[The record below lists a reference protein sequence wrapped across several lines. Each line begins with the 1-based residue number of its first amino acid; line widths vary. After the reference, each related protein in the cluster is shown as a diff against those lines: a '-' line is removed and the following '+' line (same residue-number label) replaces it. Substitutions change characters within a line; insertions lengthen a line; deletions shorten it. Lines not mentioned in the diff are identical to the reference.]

1 VQESWGYNMKMFN
14 FNLDNFVKTKLAQ
27 QIQQSQIGNF
37 VKQKGAPAIISTII
51 KQIIGEKPKVHEGVD
66 MGQQV
71 EPGIIPIVY
80 GHVGMSNTQF
90 DKGQKPSDIDAEFVT
105 QEVRMPI
112 SEGSIIG
119 VAKRL
124 NDNEVSFFTGDN
136 TEHLKQV
143 VINDSFVIDPS
154 TSVANFKDIK
164 FEITKG
170 DGTTTKQT
178 ATITD
183 FNPLLVEEADGV
195 KIEAVNDPTNQKLLN
210 DLGDVSAGKGENYV
224 LFWNNDAGQWE
235 AKSFNTLL
243 NEAGATYDGGAGG
256 TGGQGGTAGDG
267 GAGGTGGVGP
277 ADGLLKYTQHN
288 PPPVHFETTGTSKT
302 TITITEPPATGTTVV
317 TGKGAPLRREDQTTP
332 YFSTDIDFADVDEAV
347 DEINVTTFFPEG
359 IYKEIETVTTTVD
372 GTITL
377 CGTTRPISNSG
388 NLDCLTPATTV
399 APDGKTG
406 TEKRRDAGEVRV
418 YVVLT
423 TTLCGR
429 EFVLHEY
436 GYTVNER
443 KIGGHKHT
451 ESFKLTEMNA
461 GSGAIVTGPNAGTQ
475 VGVPTPGALD
485 GSAGDCNST
494 DLQKFKFSNFT
505 LRDYL
510 DEYPDQIVKAA
521 NTVKVYSWIDNKYEG
536 TNEDEYSISTNTYLH
551 AVDVCK
557 PIDDFEKKY
566 SVGVTTATPFK
577 LFEPDHGFQN
587 YIAESDTDPYELNK
601 SRCYSE
607 VISGAFSTVAPPQP
621 LLVSDGSTTGSSGTT
636 GTSGGTGA
644 AGQTGSAGTQG
655 SVTVPAVPDVPFAD
669 MATDSSYSGD
679 GVADTVTLPKVTV
692 TNADASAS
700 NELVITVD
708 QGTVDVTTVLGTVS
722 ASNRNT
728 AAMTLIG
735 TKDNLQTTLDS
746 GLKFSSSTATI
757 GDVTIT
763 FAISSSVGASETGKV
778 IRSQSITDYV
788 APSFTITVTGTSG
801 KFKCLVRG
809 KLIMN
814 TITASGT
821 TSEIA
826 EQIKVAIND
835 YTTGVPDFTAT
846 RSTNTVTVTGP
857 QGLGNTYNGLQPTNG
872 ALSPLLATTISQIA
886 GGVSP
891 SRITQ
896 PIPTTKTLKAK
907 FIPALRFTNTLTASD
922 VSFAQVKYRP
932 AQGDG
937 ETELSELGFFVGGR
951 DQIEEPSNIGVSF
964 SAWQSGGYTSTKGWA
979 NNPAWVFF
987 DYLTNTTFG
996 LGNDIVLD
1004 TDQKAT
1010 LYADIYNAAIWCSQN
1025 PTGNALQNAA
1035 RFNGLFYGAESKY
1048 EALQKIADSMFAK
1061 FVYLNGNPRLI
1072 YDGAAYSF
1080 SNYTPTIKKL
1090 VNQTNAAEMIYQ
1102 GGSIDNIFN
1111 VINVKWNNPENY
1123 FRTEDVQYRNSASIT
1138 KFGARETTI
1147 ELTGC
1152 TSKQQALWHGA
1163 WMYETEATNSE
1174 VITYIAGFDHFDVLP
1189 GDLILVNDTLRVDT
1203 QSTGGRVSA
1212 VSGDTLTLDRTSGS
1226 GSIAVMDQTGVVRTG
1241 TVSGTTA
1248 TMSGSH
1254 GYVTGAVYNTYSGT
1268 LYGNYR
1274 VIAIEESEDGIY
1286 AVTAAK
1292 HDPDKYTRIWANTV

>member
-1 VQESWGYNMKMFN
+1 MKFN
-14 FNLDNFVKTKLAQ
+14 FNFDLGQFVKTKVAQ

-37 VKQKGAPAIISTII
+37 VKQKGAPAIISTIL
-51 KQIIGEKPKVHEGVD
+51 KQILGEKPKAHEGVD
-66 MGQQV
+66 MGQQI
-71 EPGIIPIVY
+71 EPGTIPVVY

-90 DKGQKPSDIDAEFVT
+90 DLGQKPSDIDPEFVT

-154 TSVANFKDIK
+154 TNVANFKDIK

-170 DGTTTKQT
+170 DGTSTKQT

-183 FNPLLVEEADGV
+183 YNPLLVELVDDV
-195 KIEAVNDPTNQKLLN
+195 KIEALDDPTNTKLLN
-210 DLGDVSAGKGENYV
+210 DLGDVQAGKGENYV
-224 LFWNNDAGQWE
+224 LYWNNDAGRWE
-235 AKSFNTLL
+235 AKSFNSLL
-243 NEAGATYDGGAGG
+243 NETGATYDGGAGG
-256 TGGQGGTAGDG
+256 TGGDGGDG
-267 GAGGTGGVGP
+267 GTGGGGGTGGVGP
-277 ADGLLKYTQHN
+277 ATGGIKYTQWN
-288 PPPVHFETTGTSKT
+288 PPPVHVETEGTLKT
-302 TITITEPPATGTTVV
+302 TTTITEPPATGTTVV
-317 TGKGAPLRREDQTTP
+317 TGKGAPLRRTDQSTP
-332 YFSTDIDFADVDEAV
+332 YFSTDIDFAEVDEAV
-347 DEINVTTFFPEG
+347 DEINVTTFFPDG
-359 IYKEIETVTTTVD
+359 IYKEIKTVATTVD
-372 GTITL
+372 GTITR
-377 CGTTRPISNSG
+377 CGTTRPIANSG
-388 NLDCLTPATTV
+388 NLDCDDLTPAVTV
-399 APDGKTG
+399 APDGKTS
-406 TEKRRDAGEVRV
+406 TTQTREAGEVRV

-423 TTLCGR
+423 TTLCSR
-429 EFVLHEY
+429 EFVLHEF
-436 GYTVNER
+436 GYTVNAR
-443 KIGGHKHT
+443 KIGGYKHT
-451 ESFKLTEMNA
+451 KSFKLSEMNA

-475 VGVPTPGALD
+475 QIGALD
-485 GSAGDCNST
+485 GSEGDCNAT

-505 LRDYL
+505 LQDYL
-510 DEYPDQIVKAA
+510 DRYPDQIVKAA
-521 NTVKVYSWIDNKYEG
+521 NQVKVYAWIDNKFDG
-536 TNEDEYSISTNTYLH
+536 EDEDEFSISTNTFLH

-566 SVGVTTATPFK
+566 SIGDTTQTDYQLFK
-577 LFEPDHGFQN
+577 PDHGFQN
-587 YIAESDTDPYELNK
+587 YIAEPDTEPYELNK
-601 SRCYSE
+601 ARCYSE
-607 VISGAFSTVAPPQP
+607 VISGSFSTVAPPQP
-621 LLVSDGSTTGSSGTT
+621 LIVDDGTVAGASGDAGSSGSSGSSGSA
-636 GTSGGTGA
+636 GT
-644 AGQTGSAGTQG
+644 AGTQG
-655 SVTVPAVPDVPFAD
+655 SVTVPSTPDVPFAE
-669 MATDSSYSGD
+669 MSKDSSYSGD

-700 NELVITVD
+700 NTLVISVEK
-708 QGTVDVTTVLGTVS
+708 GTVDVTTVQGSVS
-722 ASNRNT
+722 ASNRNS
-728 AAMTLIG
+728 ASMTLIG

-746 GLKFSSSTATI
+746 GLKFSSTTATT

-763 FAISSSVGASETGKV
+763 FAISSSEGASETTRE
-778 IRSQSITDYV
+778 IRSQAITNYE

-846 RSTNTVTVTGP
+846 RSNNVVTVTGP
-857 QGLGNTYNGLQPTNG
+857 VGLGNTYNGIQPTNG
-872 ALSPLLATTISQIA
+872 ALSPLLTTSISQIA

-896 PIPTTKTLKAK
+896 PKQTTKTLKAK
-907 FIPALRFTNTLTASD
+907 FIPALAFTNPLTASD

-937 ETELSELGFFVGGR
+937 ETDLSELGFFIGGR
-951 DQIEEPSNIGVSF
+951 DQIEEPTNIGVSF
-964 SAWQSGGYTSTKGWA
+964 SAWKSAGYSSTKGWS

-996 LGNDIVLD
+996 LGNDIILD
-1004 TDQKAT
+1004 SEQKEQ
-1010 LYADIYNAAIWCSQN
+1010 LYADIYNASLWCKQN

-1035 RFNGLFYGAESKY
+1035 RFNGLFYGAESKF

-1061 FVYLNGNPRLI
+1061 FLYLNGNPRLF
-1072 YDGAAYSF
+1072 YDGQSF
-1080 SNYTPTIKKL
+1080 AFGSYTPTIKKL
-1090 VNQTNAAEMIYQ
+1090 VNQTNSAEIIYQ
-1102 GGSIDNIFN
+1102 GGSVDNIFN
-1111 VINVKWNNPENY
+1111 VINVKWNNPDNY
-1123 FRTEDVQYRNSASIT
+1123 FRLEDVQYRNATSIA
-1138 KFGARETTI
+1138 KFGERETTI

-1163 WMYETEATNSE
+1163 WMFETEQANSE
-1174 VITYIAGFDHFDVLP
+1174 TVTYIAGFDHYDVVP
-1189 GDLILVNDTLRVDT
+1189 GDLILLNDTLRVDT
-1203 QSTGGRVSA
+1203 QTTGGRVSS
-1212 VSGDTLTLDRTSGS
+1212 VSGDTLTLDRNAGS
-1226 GSIAVMDQTGVVRTG
+1226 GSIAVMDQSGVMRTG

-1254 GYVTGAVYNTYSGT
+1254 GYLEGAVFNTYSGT

-1274 VIAIEESEDGIY
+1274 VVAIEESEDGIY
-1286 AVTAAK
+1286 AVTAHK

>member
-1 VQESWGYNMKMFN
+1 MKMFN
-14 FNLDNFVKTKLAQ
+14 FNLENFVKTKLAQ

-51 KQIIGEKPKVHEGVD
+51 KQIIGQKPKVHEGVD

-164 FEITKG
+164 FEISKG
-170 DGTTTKQT
+170 DGTTSKQT

-210 DLGDVSAGKGENYV
+210 DLGDVTAAKGENYV
-224 LFWNNDAGQWE
+224 LFWNNDTGQWE

-256 TGGQGGTAGDG
+256 DGGTGGTAGDG
-267 GAGGTGGVGP
+267 GTGGTGGVGP

-288 PPPVHFETTGTSKT
+288 PPPTHVETTGTLKT
-302 TITITEPPATGTTVV
+302 TTTITEPPATGTSIVS
-317 TGKGAPLRREDQTTP
+317 GKGAPLRRLDQSTP
-332 YFSTDIDFADVDEAV
+332 YFDTAIDFAEVDEST
-347 DEINVTTFFPEG
+347 DSINITTFFPEG
-359 IYKEIETVTTTVD
+359 IYKELETVSKVVD

-388 NLDCLTPATTV
+388 NLNCLTPSVEV
-399 APDGKTG
+399 APDGQSSTTNTRATG
-406 TEKRRDAGEVRV
+406 SVTVN
-418 YVVLT
+418 VVLT

-429 EFVLHEY
+429 EFVLHETSY
-436 GYTVNER
+436 PVSFLKNGGY
-443 KIGGHKHT
+443 KHT
-451 ESFKLTEMNA
+451 EEFNITQMNA
-461 GSGAIVTGPNAGTQ
+461 GSGAIVTGTAAGSQ
-475 VGVPTPGALD
+475 QIGSLD
-485 GSAGDCNST
+485 GTSNDCNST
-494 DLQKFKFSNFT
+494 DLQKFNFKDWS
-505 LRDYL
+505 LSDYL
-510 DEYPDQIVKAA
+510 SAYPNQIVKAA
-521 NTVKVYSWIDNKYEG
+521 NEVKVYAWIDNKDAD
-536 TNEDEYSISTNTYLH
+536 DEFTISTNTYLY

-557 PIDDFEKKY
+557 PMNDFDAKV
-566 SVGVTTATPFK
+566 SVAATTTTPFK
-577 LFEPDHGFQN
+577 LFEPDHGFKKH
-587 YIAESDTDPYELNK
+587 IAETETEAYSLEEK
-601 SRCYSE
+601 RCYTE
-607 VISGAFSTVAPPQP
+607 VITGTFSATTPPTP
-621 LLVSDGSTTGSSGTT
+621 LLVIDGSTTGSSGTT

-644 AGQTGSAGTQG
+644 AGQSGSAGTQG
-655 SVTVPAVPDVPFAD
+655 SVTVPAVPDVPFAE
-669 MATDSSYSGD
+669 MSTDSSYSGD

-692 TNADASAS
+692 TNPDASAS
-700 NELVITVD
+700 NTLVISVD
-708 QGTVDVTTVLGTVS
+708 QGTVDVTTVQGSVS

-728 AAMTLIG
+728 ASMTLIG
-735 TKDNLQTTLDS
+735 TKANLQTTLDS

-763 FAISSSVGASETGKV
+763 FAISSSEGASESAKV
-778 IRSQSITDYV
+778 IRSQAITTYT

-801 KFKCLVRG
+801 KFKCLVRN

-826 EQIKVAIND
+826 EQIKVAINS
-835 YTTGVPDFTAT
+835 YTTGTPDFTAS
-846 RSTNTVTVTGP
+846 RSTNVVTVTGP

-872 ALSPLLATTISQIA
+872 ALSPLLATTITPFA

-951 DQIEEPSNIGVSF
+951 DEIEEPSNIGVSF
-964 SAWQSGGYTSTKGWA
+964 SAWQSGGYTSTKGWS

-1004 TDQKAT
+1004 SEQKAT
-1010 LYADIYNAAIWCSQN
+1010 LYADIYNASVWCKQN
-1025 PTGNALQNAA
+1025 PTGSSLQNAA

-1189 GDLILVNDTLRVDT
+1189 GDLILVNDTLRVDSQT
-1203 QSTGGRVSA
+1203 IGGRVSA

-1226 GSIAVMDQTGVVRTG
+1226 GSIAVMDQTGVIRTG

>member
-1 VQESWGYNMKMFN
+1 MKFN
-14 FNLDNFVKTKLAQ
+14 FNFDLGQFVKTKVAQ

-37 VKQKGAPAIISTII
+37 VKQKGAPAIISTIL
-51 KQIIGEKPKVHEGVD
+51 KQILGEKPKAHEGVD

-71 EPGIIPIVY
+71 EPGVIPVVY

-90 DKGQKPSDIDAEFVT
+90 DLGQKPSDIDPEFVT

-154 TSVANFKDIK
+154 TNVANFKDIK

-170 DGTTTKQT
+170 DGTSTKQT

-183 FNPLLVEEADGV
+183 YNPLLVELVDDV
-195 KIEAVNDPTNQKLLN
+195 KIEALDDPTNTKLLN
-210 DLGDVSAGKGENYV
+210 DLGDVQAGKGENYV
-224 LFWNNDAGQWE
+224 LYWNNDAGRWE
-235 AKSFNTLL
+235 AKSFNSLL
-243 NEAGATYDGGAGG
+243 NETGATYDGGAGG
-256 TGGQGGTAGDG
+256 TGGTGGDG
-267 GAGGTGGVGP
+267 GTGGGGGTGGVGP
-277 ADGLLKYTQHN
+277 ATGGIKYTQWN
-288 PPPVHFETTGTSKT
+288 PPPVHVETEGTLKT
-302 TITITEPPATGTTVV
+302 TTTITEPPATGTTVV
-317 TGKGAPLRREDQTTP
+317 TGKGAPLRRTDQSTP
-332 YFSTDIDFADVDEAV
+332 YFSTDIDFAEVDEAV
-347 DEINVTTFFPEG
+347 DEINVTTFFPDG
-359 IYKEIETVTTTVD
+359 IYKEIKTVATTVD
-372 GTITL
+372 GTITR
-377 CGTTRPISNSG
+377 CGTTRPIANSG
-388 NLDCLTPATTV
+388 NLDCDDLTPAVTV
-399 APDGKTG
+399 APDGKTS
-406 TEKRRDAGEVRV
+406 TTQTREAGEVRV

-423 TTLCGR
+423 TTLCSR
-429 EFVLHEY
+429 EFVLHEF
-436 GYTVNER
+436 GYTVNAR
-443 KIGGHKHT
+443 KIGRHKHT
-451 ESFKLTEMNA
+451 KSFKLSEMNA
-461 GSGAIVTGPNAGTQ
+461 GSNAIVTGPNAGSPQ
-475 VGVPTPGALD
+475 SGSLD
-485 GSAGDCNST
+485 GTTNDCNAT
-494 DLQKFKFSNFT
+494 DLEKFNFKSFT
-505 LRDYL
+505 LQDYL
-510 DEYPDQIVKAA
+510 DAYPDQIVKAA
-521 NTVKVYSWIDNKYEG
+521 NQVKVYAWIDNKFDG
-536 TNEDEYSISTNTYLH
+536 EDEDEFSISTNTFLH

-566 SVGVTTATPFK
+566 SIGSNTETGYQLFK
-577 LFEPDHGFQN
+577 PDHGFQN
-587 YIAESDTDPYELNK
+587 YIAEPDTDPYELNK
-601 SRCYSE
+601 ARCYSE
-607 VISGAFSTVAPPQP
+607 VISGSFSTVAPPQP
-621 LLVSDGSTTGSSGTT
+621 LIVDDGTVAGASGDAGSSGSSGSSGSA
-636 GTSGGTGA
+636 GT
-644 AGQTGSAGTQG
+644 AGTQG
-655 SVTVPAVPDVPFAD
+655 SVTVPSTPDVPFAE
-669 MATDSSYSGD
+669 MSKDSSYSGD

-700 NELVITVD
+700 NTLVISVEK
-708 QGTVDVTTVLGTVS
+708 GTVDVTTVQGSVS
-722 ASNRNT
+722 ASNRNS
-728 AAMTLIG
+728 ASMTLIG

-746 GLKFSSSTATI
+746 GLKFSSTTATT

-763 FAISSSVGASETGKV
+763 FAISSSEGASETTRE
-778 IRSQSITDYV
+778 IRSQAITNYE

-846 RSTNTVTVTGP
+846 RSNNVVTVTGP
-857 QGLGNTYNGLQPTNG
+857 VGLGNTYNGIQPTNG
-872 ALSPLLATTISQIA
+872 ALSPLLTTSISQIA

-896 PIPTTKTLKAK
+896 PKQTTKTLKAK
-907 FIPALRFTNTLTASD
+907 FIPALAFTNPLTASD

-937 ETELSELGFFVGGR
+937 ETDLSELGFFIGGR
-951 DQIEEPSNIGVSF
+951 DQIEEPTNIGVSF
-964 SAWQSGGYTSTKGWA
+964 SAWKSAGYSSTKGWS

-1004 TDQKAT
+1004 AEQKEQ
-1010 LYADIYNAAIWCSQN
+1010 LYADIYNASLWCKQN

-1035 RFNGLFYGAESKY
+1035 RFNGLFYGAESKF

-1061 FVYLNGNPRLI
+1061 FLYLNGNPRLF
-1072 YDGAAYSF
+1072 YDGQSF
-1080 SNYTPTIKKL
+1080 AFGSYTPTIKKL
-1090 VNQTNAAEMIYQ
+1090 VNQTNSAEIIYQ
-1102 GGSIDNIFN
+1102 GGSVDNIFN
-1111 VINVKWNNPENY
+1111 VINVKWNNPDNY
-1123 FRTEDVQYRNSASIT
+1123 FRLEDVQYRNATSIA
-1138 KFGARETTI
+1138 KFGERETTI

-1163 WMYETEATNSE
+1163 WMFETEQANSE
-1174 VITYIAGFDHFDVLP
+1174 TVTYIAGFDHYDVVP
-1189 GDLILVNDTLRVDT
+1189 GDLILLNDTLRVDT
-1203 QSTGGRVSA
+1203 QTTGGRVSS
-1212 VSGDTLTLDRTSGS
+1212 VSGDTLTLDRNAGS
-1226 GSIAVMDQTGVVRTG
+1226 GSIAVMDQSGVMRTG

-1254 GYVTGAVYNTYSGT
+1254 GYLEGAVFNTYSGT

-1274 VIAIEESEDGIY
+1274 VVAIEESEDGIY
-1286 AVTAAK
+1286 AVTAHK

>member
-1 VQESWGYNMKMFN
+1 MKFN
-14 FNLDNFVKTKLAQ
+14 FNFDLGQFVKTKVAQ

-37 VKQKGAPAIISTII
+37 VKQKGAPAIISTIL
-51 KQIIGEKPKVHEGVD
+51 KQILGEKPKAHEGVD

-71 EPGIIPIVY
+71 EPGIIPVVY

-90 DKGQKPSDIDAEFVT
+90 DLGQKPSDIDPEFVT

-154 TSVANFKDIK
+154 TNVANFKDIK

-170 DGTTTKQT
+170 DGTSTKQT

-183 FNPLLVEEADGV
+183 YNPLLVELVDDV
-195 KIEAVNDPTNQKLLN
+195 KIEALDDPTNTKLLN
-210 DLGDVSAGKGENYV
+210 DLGDVQAGKGENYV
-224 LFWNNDAGQWE
+224 LYWNNDAGRWE
-235 AKSFNTLL
+235 AKSFNSLL
-243 NEAGATYDGGAGG
+243 NETGATYDGGAGG
-256 TGGQGGTAGDG
+256 TGGDGGDG
-267 GAGGTGGVGP
+267 GTGGGGGTGGVGP
-277 ADGLLKYTQHN
+277 ATGGIKYTQWN
-288 PPPVHFETTGTSKT
+288 PPPVHVETEGTLKT
-302 TITITEPPATGTTVV
+302 TTTITEPPATGTTVV
-317 TGKGAPLRREDQTTP
+317 TGKGAPLRRTDQSTP
-332 YFSTDIDFADVDEAV
+332 YFSTDIDFAEVDEAV
-347 DEINVTTFFPEG
+347 DEINVTTFFPDG
-359 IYKEIETVTTTVD
+359 IYKEIKTVATTVD
-372 GTITL
+372 GTITR
-377 CGTTRPISNSG
+377 CGTTRPIANSG
-388 NLDCLTPATTV
+388 NLDCDDLTPAVTV
-399 APDGKTG
+399 APDGKTS
-406 TEKRRDAGEVRV
+406 TTQTREAGEVRV

-423 TTLCGR
+423 TTLCSR
-429 EFVLHEY
+429 EFVLHEF
-436 GYTVNER
+436 GYTVNAR
-443 KIGGHKHT
+443 KIGRHKHT
-451 ESFKLTEMNA
+451 KSFKLSEMNA

-475 VGVPTPGALD
+475 QIGALD
-485 GSAGDCNST
+485 GSEGDCNAT

-505 LRDYL
+505 LQDYL
-510 DEYPDQIVKAA
+510 DAYPDQIVKAA
-521 NTVKVYSWIDNKYEG
+521 NQVKVYAWIDNKFDG
-536 TNEDEYSISTNTYLH
+536 EDEDEFSISTNTFLH

-587 YIAESDTDPYELNK
+587 YIAEPDTDPYELNK
-601 SRCYSE
+601 ARCYSE
-607 VISGAFSTVAPPQP
+607 VISGSFSTVAPPQP
-621 LLVSDGSTTGSSGTT
+621 LIVDDGTVAGASGDAGSSGSSGSSGSA
-636 GTSGGTGA
+636 GT
-644 AGQTGSAGTQG
+644 AGTQG
-655 SVTVPAVPDVPFAD
+655 SVTVPSTPDVPFAE
-669 MATDSSYSGD
+669 MSKDSSYSGD

-700 NELVITVD
+700 NTLVISVEK
-708 QGTVDVTTVLGTVS
+708 GTVDVTTVQGSVS
-722 ASNRNT
+722 ASNRNS
-728 AAMTLIG
+728 ASMTLIG
-735 TKDNLQTTLDS
+735 TRANLQTTLDS
-746 GLKFSSSTATI
+746 GLKFSSTTATT

-763 FAISSSVGASETGKV
+763 FAISSSEGASETTRE
-778 IRSQSITDYV
+778 IRSQAITNYE

-846 RSTNTVTVTGP
+846 RSNNVVTVTGP
-857 QGLGNTYNGLQPTNG
+857 VGLGNTYNGIQPTNG
-872 ALSPLLATTISQIA
+872 ALSPLLTTSISQIA

-896 PIPTTKTLKAK
+896 PKQTTKTLKAK
-907 FIPALRFTNTLTASD
+907 FIPALAFTNTLSASD

-937 ETELSELGFFVGGR
+937 ETDLSELGFFIGGR
-951 DQIEEPSNIGVSF
+951 DQIEEPTNIGVSF
-964 SAWQSGGYTSTKGWA
+964 SAWKSAGYSSTKGWS

-996 LGNDIVLD
+996 LGNDIILD
-1004 TDQKAT
+1004 SEQKEQ
-1010 LYADIYNAAIWCSQN
+1010 LYADIYNASLWCKQN

-1035 RFNGLFYGAESKY
+1035 RFNGLFYGAESKF

-1061 FVYLNGNPRLI
+1061 FLYLNGNPRLF
-1072 YDGAAYSF
+1072 YDGQSF
-1080 SNYTPTIKKL
+1080 AFGSYTPTIKKL
-1090 VNQTNAAEMIYQ
+1090 VNQTNSAEIIYQ
-1102 GGSIDNIFN
+1102 GGSVDNIFN
-1111 VINVKWNNPENY
+1111 VINVKWNNPDNY
-1123 FRTEDVQYRNSASIT
+1123 FRLEDVQYRNATSIA
-1138 KFGARETTI
+1138 KFGERETTI

-1163 WMYETEATNSE
+1163 WMFETEQANSE
-1174 VITYIAGFDHFDVLP
+1174 TVTYIAGFDHYDVIP
-1189 GDLILVNDTLRVDT
+1189 GDLILLNDTLRVDT
-1203 QSTGGRVSA
+1203 QTTGGRVSS
-1212 VSGDTLTLDRTSGS
+1212 VSGDTLTLDRNAGS
-1226 GSIAVMDQTGVVRTG
+1226 GSIAVTDQNGITRTG

-1254 GYVTGAVYNTYSGT
+1254 GYLEGAVFNTYSGT

-1274 VIAIEESEDGIY
+1274 VVAIEESEDGIY
-1286 AVTAAK
+1286 AVTAHK

>member
-1 VQESWGYNMKMFN
+1 MKFN
-14 FNLDNFVKTKLAQ
+14 FNFDLGQFVKTKVAQ

-37 VKQKGAPAIISTII
+37 VKQKGAPAIISTIL
-51 KQIIGEKPKVHEGVD
+51 KQILGEKPKAHEGVD

-71 EPGIIPIVY
+71 EPGVIPVVY

-90 DKGQKPSDIDAEFVT
+90 DLGQKPSDIDPEFVT

-154 TSVANFKDIK
+154 TNVANFKDIK

-170 DGTTTKQT
+170 DGTSTKQT

-183 FNPLLVEEADGV
+183 YNPLLVELVDDV
-195 KIEAVNDPTNQKLLN
+195 KIEALDDPTNTKLLN
-210 DLGDVSAGKGENYV
+210 DLGDVQAGKGENYV
-224 LFWNNDAGQWE
+224 LYWNNDAGRWE
-235 AKSFNTLL
+235 AKSFNSLL
-243 NEAGATYDGGAGG
+243 NETGATYDGGAGG
-256 TGGQGGTAGDG
+256 TGGTGGDG
-267 GAGGTGGVGP
+267 GTGGGGGTGGVGP
-277 ADGLLKYTQHN
+277 ATGGIKYTQWN
-288 PPPVHFETTGTSKT
+288 PPPVHVETEGTLKT
-302 TITITEPPATGTTVV
+302 TTTITEPPATGTTVV
-317 TGKGAPLRREDQTTP
+317 TGKGAPLRRTDQSTP
-332 YFSTDIDFADVDEAV
+332 YFSTDIDFAEVDEAV
-347 DEINVTTFFPEG
+347 DEINVTTFFPDG
-359 IYKEIETVTTTVD
+359 IYKEIKTVATTVD
-372 GTITL
+372 GTITR
-377 CGTTRPISNSG
+377 CGTTRPIANSG
-388 NLDCLTPATTV
+388 NLDCDDLTPAVTV
-399 APDGKTG
+399 APDGKTS
-406 TEKRRDAGEVRV
+406 TTQTREAGEVRV

-423 TTLCGR
+423 TTLCSR
-429 EFVLHEY
+429 EFVLHEF
-436 GYTVNER
+436 GYTVNAR
-443 KIGGHKHT
+443 KIGGYKHT
-451 ESFKLTEMNA
+451 KSFKLSEMNA

-475 VGVPTPGALD
+475 QIGALD
-485 GSAGDCNST
+485 GSEGDCNAT

-505 LRDYL
+505 LQDYL
-510 DEYPDQIVKAA
+510 DRYPDQIVKAA
-521 NTVKVYSWIDNKYEG
+521 NQVKVYAWIDNKFDG
-536 TNEDEYSISTNTYLH
+536 EDEDEFSISTNTFLH

-566 SVGVTTATPFK
+566 SIGSNTETGYQLFK
-577 LFEPDHGFQN
+577 PDHGFQN
-587 YIAESDTDPYELNK
+587 YIAEPDTDPYELNK
-601 SRCYSE
+601 ARCYSE
-607 VISGAFSTVAPPQP
+607 VISGSFSTVAPPQP
-621 LLVSDGSTTGSSGTT
+621 LIVDDGTVAGASGDAGSSGSSGSSGSA
-636 GTSGGTGA
+636 GT
-644 AGQTGSAGTQG
+644 AGTQG
-655 SVTVPAVPDVPFAD
+655 SVTVPSTPDVPFAE
-669 MATDSSYSGD
+669 MSKDSSYSGD

-700 NELVITVD
+700 NTLVISVEK
-708 QGTVDVTTVLGTVS
+708 GTVDVTTVQGSVS
-722 ASNRNT
+722 ASNRNS
-728 AAMTLIG
+728 ASMTLIG

-746 GLKFSSSTATI
+746 GLKFSSTTATT

-763 FAISSSVGASETGKV
+763 FAISSSEGASETTRE
-778 IRSQSITDYV
+778 IRSQAITNYE

-846 RSTNTVTVTGP
+846 RSNNVVTVTGP
-857 QGLGNTYNGLQPTNG
+857 VGLGNTYNGIQPTNG
-872 ALSPLLATTISQIA
+872 ALSPLLTTSISQIA

-896 PIPTTKTLKAK
+896 PKQTTKTLKAK
-907 FIPALRFTNTLTASD
+907 FIPALAFTNPLTASD

-937 ETELSELGFFVGGR
+937 ETDLSELGFFIGGR

-964 SAWQSGGYTSTKGWA
+964 SAWKSAGYSSTKGWS

-996 LGNDIVLD
+996 LGNDIILD
-1004 TDQKAT
+1004 SEQKEQ
-1010 LYADIYNAAIWCSQN
+1010 LYADIYNASLWCKQN

-1035 RFNGLFYGAESKY
+1035 RFNGLFYGAESKF

-1061 FVYLNGNPRLI
+1061 FLYLNGNPRLF
-1072 YDGAAYSF
+1072 YDGQSF
-1080 SNYTPTIKKL
+1080 AFGSYTPTIKKL
-1090 VNQTNAAEMIYQ
+1090 VNQTNSAEIIYQ
-1102 GGSIDNIFN
+1102 GGSVDNIFN
-1111 VINVKWNNPENY
+1111 VINVKWNNPDNY
-1123 FRTEDVQYRNSASIT
+1123 FRLEDVQYRNATSIA
-1138 KFGARETTI
+1138 KFGERETTI

-1163 WMYETEATNSE
+1163 WMFETEQANSE
-1174 VITYIAGFDHFDVLP
+1174 TVTYIAGFDHYDVIP
-1189 GDLILVNDTLRVDT
+1189 GDLILLNDTLRVDT
-1203 QSTGGRVSA
+1203 QTTGGRVSS
-1212 VSGDTLTLDRTSGS
+1212 VSGDTLTLDRNAGS
-1226 GSIAVMDQTGVVRTG
+1226 GSIAVMDQSGVMRTG

-1254 GYVTGAVYNTYSGT
+1254 GYLEGAVFNTYSGT

-1274 VIAIEESEDGIY
+1274 VVAIEESEDGIY
-1286 AVTAAK
+1286 AVTAHK

>member
-1 VQESWGYNMKMFN
+1 MKFN
-14 FNLDNFVKTKLAQ
+14 FNFDLGQFVKTKVAQ

-37 VKQKGAPAIISTII
+37 VKQKGAPAIISTIL
-51 KQIIGEKPKVHEGVD
+51 KQILGEKPKAHEGVD

-71 EPGIIPIVY
+71 EPGIIPVVY

-90 DKGQKPSDIDAEFVT
+90 DLGQKPSDIDPEFVT

-154 TSVANFKDIK
+154 TNVANFKDIK

-170 DGTTTKQT
+170 DGTSTKQT

-183 FNPLLVEEADGV
+183 YNPLLVELVDDV
-195 KIEAVNDPTNQKLLN
+195 KIEALDDPTNTKLLN
-210 DLGDVSAGKGENYV
+210 DLGDVQAGKGENYV
-224 LFWNNDAGQWE
+224 LYWNNDAGRWE
-235 AKSFNTLL
+235 AKSFNSLL
-243 NEAGATYDGGAGG
+243 NETGATYDGGAGG
-256 TGGQGGTAGDG
+256 TGGDGGDG
-267 GAGGTGGVGP
+267 GTGGGGGTGGVGP
-277 ADGLLKYTQHN
+277 ATGGIKYTQWN
-288 PPPVHFETTGTSKT
+288 PPPVHVETEGTLKT
-302 TITITEPPATGTTVV
+302 TTTITEPPATGTTVV
-317 TGKGAPLRREDQTTP
+317 TGKGAPLRRTDQSTP
-332 YFSTDIDFADVDEAV
+332 YFSTDIDFAEVDEAV
-347 DEINVTTFFPEG
+347 DEINVTTFFPDG
-359 IYKEIETVTTTVD
+359 IYKEIKTVATTVD
-372 GTITL
+372 GTITR
-377 CGTTRPISNSG
+377 CGTTRPIANSG
-388 NLDCLTPATTV
+388 NLDCDDLTPAVTV
-399 APDGKTG
+399 APDGKTS
-406 TEKRRDAGEVRV
+406 TTQTREAGEVRV

-423 TTLCGR
+423 TTLCSR
-429 EFVLHEY
+429 EFVLHEF
-436 GYTVNER
+436 GYTVNAR
-443 KIGGHKHT
+443 KIGRHKHT
-451 ESFKLTEMNA
+451 KSFKLSEMNA

-475 VGVPTPGALD
+475 QIGALD
-485 GSAGDCNST
+485 GSEGDCNAT

-505 LRDYL
+505 LQDYL
-510 DEYPDQIVKAA
+510 DAYPDQIVKAA
-521 NTVKVYSWIDNKYEG
+521 NQVKVYAWIDNKFDG
-536 TNEDEYSISTNTYLH
+536 EDEDEFSISTNTFLH

-587 YIAESDTDPYELNK
+587 YIAEPDTDPYELNK
-601 SRCYSE
+601 ARCYSE
-607 VISGAFSTVAPPQP
+607 VISGSFSTVAPPQP
-621 LLVSDGSTTGSSGTT
+621 LIVDDGTVAGASGDAGSSGSSGSSGSA
-636 GTSGGTGA
+636 GT
-644 AGQTGSAGTQG
+644 AGTQG
-655 SVTVPAVPDVPFAD
+655 SVTVPSTPDVPFAE
-669 MATDSSYSGD
+669 MSKDSSYSGD

-700 NELVITVD
+700 NTLVISVEK
-708 QGTVDVTTVLGTVS
+708 GTVDVTTVQGSVS
-722 ASNRNT
+722 ASNRNS
-728 AAMTLIG
+728 ASMTLIG
-735 TKDNLQTTLDS
+735 TRANLQTTLDS
-746 GLKFSSSTATI
+746 GLKFSSTTATT

-763 FAISSSVGASETGKV
+763 FAISSSEGASETTRE
-778 IRSQSITDYV
+778 IRSQAITNYE

-846 RSTNTVTVTGP
+846 RSNNVVTVTGP
-857 QGLGNTYNGLQPTNG
+857 VGLGNTYNGIQPTNG
-872 ALSPLLATTISQIA
+872 ALSPLLTTSISQIA

-896 PIPTTKTLKAK
+896 PKQTTKTLKAK
-907 FIPALRFTNTLTASD
+907 FIPALAFTNTLSASD

-937 ETELSELGFFVGGR
+937 ETDLSELGFFIGGR
-951 DQIEEPSNIGVSF
+951 DQIEEPTNIGVSF
-964 SAWQSGGYTSTKGWA
+964 SAWKSAGYSSTKGWS

-996 LGNDIVLD
+996 LGNDIILD
-1004 TDQKAT
+1004 SEQKEQ
-1010 LYADIYNAAIWCSQN
+1010 LYADIYNASLWCKQN

-1035 RFNGLFYGAESKY
+1035 RFNGLFYGAESKF

-1061 FVYLNGNPRLI
+1061 FLYLNGNPRLF
-1072 YDGAAYSF
+1072 YDGQSF
-1080 SNYTPTIKKL
+1080 AFGSYTPTIKKL
-1090 VNQTNAAEMIYQ
+1090 VNQTNSAEIIYQ
-1102 GGSIDNIFN
+1102 GGSVDNIFN
-1111 VINVKWNNPENY
+1111 VINVKWNNPDNY
-1123 FRTEDVQYRNSASIT
+1123 FRLEDVQYRNATSIA
-1138 KFGARETTI
+1138 KFGERETTI

-1163 WMYETEATNSE
+1163 WMFETEQANSE
-1174 VITYIAGFDHFDVLP
+1174 TVTYIAGFDHYDVVP
-1189 GDLILVNDTLRVDT
+1189 GDLILLNDTLRVDT
-1203 QSTGGRVSA
+1203 QTTGGRVSS
-1212 VSGDTLTLDRTSGS
+1212 VSGDTLTLDRNAGS
-1226 GSIAVMDQTGVVRTG
+1226 GSIAVTDQNGITRTG

-1254 GYVTGAVYNTYSGT
+1254 GYLEGAVFNTYSGT

-1274 VIAIEESEDGIY
+1274 VVAIEESEDGIY
-1286 AVTAAK
+1286 AVTAHK

>member
-1 VQESWGYNMKMFN
+1 MKFN
-14 FNLDNFVKTKLAQ
+14 FNFDLGQFVKTKVAQ

-37 VKQKGAPAIISTII
+37 VKQKGAPAIISTIL
-51 KQIIGEKPKVHEGVD
+51 KQILGEKPKAHEGVD

-71 EPGIIPIVY
+71 EPGVIPVVY

-90 DKGQKPSDIDAEFVT
+90 DLGQKPSDIDPEFVT

-154 TSVANFKDIK
+154 TNVANFKDIK

-170 DGTTTKQT
+170 DGTSTKQT

-183 FNPLLVEEADGV
+183 YNPLLVELVDDV
-195 KIEAVNDPTNQKLLN
+195 KIEALNDPTNTKLLN
-210 DLGDVSAGKGENYV
+210 DLGDVQAGKGENYV
-224 LFWNNDAGQWE
+224 LYWNNDAGRWE
-235 AKSFNTLL
+235 AKSFNSLL
-243 NEAGATYDGGAGG
+243 NETGATYDGGAGG
-256 TGGQGGTAGDG
+256 TGGTGGDG
-267 GAGGTGGVGP
+267 GTGGGGGTGGVGP
-277 ADGLLKYTQHN
+277 ATGGIKYTQWN
-288 PPPVHFETTGTSKT
+288 PPPVHVETEGTLKT
-302 TITITEPPATGTTVV
+302 TTTITEPPATGTTVV
-317 TGKGAPLRREDQTTP
+317 TGKGAPLRRTDQSTP
-332 YFSTDIDFADVDEAV
+332 YFSTDIDFAEVDEAV
-347 DEINVTTFFPEG
+347 DEINVTTFFPDG
-359 IYKEIETVTTTVD
+359 IYKEIKTVATTVD
-372 GTITL
+372 GTITR
-377 CGTTRPISNSG
+377 CGTTRPIANSG
-388 NLDCLTPATTV
+388 NLDCDDLTPAVTV
-399 APDGKTG
+399 APDGKTS
-406 TEKRRDAGEVRV
+406 TTQTREAGEVRV

-423 TTLCGR
+423 TTLCSR
-429 EFVLHEY
+429 EFVLHEF
-436 GYTVNER
+436 GYTVNAR
-443 KIGGHKHT
+443 KIGGYKHT
-451 ESFKLTEMNA
+451 KSFKLSEMNA

-475 VGVPTPGALD
+475 QIGALD
-485 GSAGDCNST
+485 GSEGDCNAT

-505 LRDYL
+505 LQDYL
-510 DEYPDQIVKAA
+510 DAYPDQIVQAA
-521 NTVKVYSWIDNKYEG
+521 NQVKVYAWIDNKFDG
-536 TNEDEYSISTNTYLH
+536 EDEDEFSISTNTFLH

-587 YIAESDTDPYELNK
+587 YIAEPDTEPYELNK
-601 SRCYSE
+601 ARCYSE
-607 VISGAFSTVAPPQP
+607 VISGSFSTVAPPQP
-621 LLVSDGSTTGSSGTT
+621 LIVDDGTVAGASGDAGSSGSSGSSGSA
-636 GTSGGTGA
+636 GT
-644 AGQTGSAGTQG
+644 AGTQG
-655 SVTVPAVPDVPFAD
+655 SVTVPSTPDVPFAE
-669 MATDSSYSGD
+669 MSKDSSYSGD

-700 NELVITVD
+700 NTLVISVEK
-708 QGTVDVTTVLGTVS
+708 GTVDVTTVQGSVS
-722 ASNRNT
+722 ASNRNS
-728 AAMTLIG
+728 ASMTLIG

-746 GLKFSSSTATI
+746 GLKFSSTTATT

-763 FAISSSVGASETGKV
+763 FAISSSEGASETTRE
-778 IRSQSITDYV
+778 IRSQAITNYE

-846 RSTNTVTVTGP
+846 RSNNVVTVTGP
-857 QGLGNTYNGLQPTNG
+857 VGLGNTYNGIQPTNG
-872 ALSPLLATTISQIA
+872 ALSPLLTTSISQIA

-896 PIPTTKTLKAK
+896 PKQTTKTLKAK
-907 FIPALRFTNTLTASD
+907 FIPALAFTNPLTASD

-937 ETELSELGFFVGGR
+937 ETDLSELGFFIGGR

-964 SAWQSGGYTSTKGWA
+964 SAWKSAGYSSTKGWS

-996 LGNDIVLD
+996 LGNDIILD
-1004 TDQKAT
+1004 SEQKEQ
-1010 LYADIYNAAIWCSQN
+1010 LYADIYNASLWCKQN

-1035 RFNGLFYGAESKY
+1035 RFNGLFYGAESKF

-1061 FVYLNGNPRLI
+1061 FLYLNGNPRLF
-1072 YDGAAYSF
+1072 YDGQSF
-1080 SNYTPTIKKL
+1080 AFGSYTPTIKKL
-1090 VNQTNAAEMIYQ
+1090 VNQTNSAEIIYQ
-1102 GGSIDNIFN
+1102 GGSVDNIFN
-1111 VINVKWNNPENY
+1111 VINVKWNNPDNY
-1123 FRTEDVQYRNSASIT
+1123 FRLEDVQYRNATSIA
-1138 KFGARETTI
+1138 KFGERETTI

-1163 WMYETEATNSE
+1163 WMFETEQANSE
-1174 VITYIAGFDHFDVLP
+1174 TVTYIAGFDHYDVIP
-1189 GDLILVNDTLRVDT
+1189 GDLILLNDTLRVDT
-1203 QSTGGRVSA
+1203 QTTGGRVSS
-1212 VSGDTLTLDRTSGS
+1212 VSGDTLTLDRNAGS
-1226 GSIAVMDQTGVVRTG
+1226 GSIAVMDQSGVMRTG

-1254 GYVTGAVYNTYSGT
+1254 GYLEGAVFNTYSGT

-1274 VIAIEESEDGIY
+1274 VVAIEESEDGIY
-1286 AVTAAK
+1286 AVTAHK

>member
-1 VQESWGYNMKMFN
+1 MKFN
-14 FNLDNFVKTKLAQ
+14 FNFDLGQFVKTKVAQ

-37 VKQKGAPAIISTII
+37 VKQKGAPAIISTIL
-51 KQIIGEKPKVHEGVD
+51 KQILGEKPKAHEGVD

-71 EPGIIPIVY
+71 EPGVIPVVY

-90 DKGQKPSDIDAEFVT
+90 DLGQKPSDIDPEFVT

-154 TSVANFKDIK
+154 TNVANFKDIK

-170 DGTTTKQT
+170 DGTSTKQT

-183 FNPLLVEEADGV
+183 YNPLLVELVDDV
-195 KIEAVNDPTNQKLLN
+195 KIEALDDPTNTKLLN
-210 DLGDVSAGKGENYV
+210 DLGDVQAGKGENYV
-224 LFWNNDAGQWE
+224 LYWNNDAGRWE
-235 AKSFNTLL
+235 AKSFNSLL
-243 NEAGATYDGGAGG
+243 NETGATYDGGAGG
-256 TGGQGGTAGDG
+256 TGGDGGDG
-267 GAGGTGGVGP
+267 GTGGGGGTGGVGP
-277 ADGLLKYTQHN
+277 ATGGIKYTQWN
-288 PPPVHFETTGTSKT
+288 PPPVHVETEGTLKT
-302 TITITEPPATGTTVV
+302 TTTITEPPATGTTVV
-317 TGKGAPLRREDQTTP
+317 SGKGAPLRREDQSTP
-332 YFSTDIDFADVDEAV
+332 YFSTDIDFAEVDEAV
-347 DEINVTTFFPEG
+347 DEINVTTFFPDG
-359 IYKEIETVTTTVD
+359 IYKEIKTVATTVD
-372 GTITL
+372 GTITR
-377 CGTTRPISNSG
+377 CGTTRPIANSG
-388 NLDCLTPATTV
+388 NLDCDDLTPAVTV
-399 APDGKTG
+399 APDGKTS
-406 TEKRRDAGEVRV
+406 TTQTREAGEVRV

-423 TTLCGR
+423 TTLCSR
-429 EFVLHEY
+429 EFVLHEF
-436 GYTVNER
+436 GYTVNAR
-443 KIGGHKHT
+443 KIGGYKHT
-451 ESFKLTEMNA
+451 KSFKLSEMNA

-475 VGVPTPGALD
+475 QIGALD
-485 GSAGDCNST
+485 GSEGDCNAT

-505 LRDYL
+505 LQDYL
-510 DEYPDQIVKAA
+510 DRYPDQIVKAA
-521 NTVKVYSWIDNKYEG
+521 NQVKVYAWIDNKFDG
-536 TNEDEYSISTNTYLH
+536 EDEDEFSISTNTFLH

-566 SVGVTTATPFK
+566 SIGNTTQTDYQLFK
-577 LFEPDHGFQN
+577 PDHGFQN
-587 YIAESDTDPYELNK
+587 YIAEPDTDPYELNK
-601 SRCYSE
+601 ARCYSE
-607 VISGAFSTVAPPQP
+607 VISGSFSTVAPPQP
-621 LLVSDGSTTGSSGTT
+621 LIVDDGTVAGASGDAGSSGSSGSSGSA
-636 GTSGGTGA
+636 GT
-644 AGQTGSAGTQG
+644 AGTQG
-655 SVTVPAVPDVPFAD
+655 SVTVPSTPDVPFAE
-669 MATDSSYSGD
+669 MSKDSSYSGD

-700 NELVITVD
+700 NTLVISVEK
-708 QGTVDVTTVLGTVS
+708 GTVDVTTVQGSVS
-722 ASNRNT
+722 ASNRNS
-728 AAMTLIG
+728 ASMTLIG
-735 TKDNLQTTLDS
+735 TAANLQTCLDS
-746 GLKFSSSTATI
+746 GLKFSSTTATT

-763 FAISSSVGASETGKV
+763 FAISSSEGASETTRE
-778 IRSQSITDYV
+778 IRSQAITDYE

-846 RSTNTVTVTGP
+846 RSNNVVTVTGP
-857 QGLGNTYNGLQPTNG
+857 VGLGNTYNGIQPTNG
-872 ALSPLLATTISQIA
+872 ALSPLLTTSISQIA

-896 PIPTTKTLKAK
+896 PKQTTKTLKAK
-907 FIPALRFTNTLTASD
+907 FIPALAFTNPLTASD

-937 ETELSELGFFVGGR
+937 ETDLSELGFFIGGR
-951 DQIEEPSNIGVSF
+951 DQIEEPTNIGVSF
-964 SAWQSGGYTSTKGWA
+964 SAWKSAGYSSTKGWS

-996 LGNDIVLD
+996 LGNDIILD
-1004 TDQKAT
+1004 SEQKEQ
-1010 LYADIYNAAIWCSQN
+1010 LYADIYNASLWCKQN

-1035 RFNGLFYGAESKY
+1035 RFNGLFYGAESKF

-1061 FVYLNGNPRLI
+1061 FLYLNGNPRLF
-1072 YDGAAYSF
+1072 YDGQSF
-1080 SNYTPTIKKL
+1080 AFGSYTPTIKKL
-1090 VNQTNAAEMIYQ
+1090 VNQTNSAEIIYQ
-1102 GGSIDNIFN
+1102 GGSVDNIFN
-1111 VINVKWNNPENY
+1111 VINVKWNNPDNY
-1123 FRTEDVQYRNSASIT
+1123 FRLEDVQYRNATSIA
-1138 KFGARETTI
+1138 KFGERETTI

-1163 WMYETEATNSE
+1163 WMFETEQANSE
-1174 VITYIAGFDHFDVLP
+1174 TVTYIAGFDHYDVIP
-1189 GDLILVNDTLRVDT
+1189 GDLILLNDTLRVDT
-1203 QSTGGRVSA
+1203 QTTGGRVSS
-1212 VSGDTLTLDRTSGS
+1212 VSGDTLTLDRNAGS
-1226 GSIAVMDQTGVVRTG
+1226 GSIAVMDQSGVMRTG

-1254 GYVTGAVYNTYSGT
+1254 GYLEGAVFNTYSGT

-1274 VIAIEESEDGIY
+1274 VVAIEESEDGIY
-1286 AVTAAK
+1286 AVTAHK

>member
-1 VQESWGYNMKMFN
+1 MKFN
-14 FNLDNFVKTKLAQ
+14 FNFDLGQFVKTKVAQ

-37 VKQKGAPAIISTII
+37 VKQKGAPAIISTIL
-51 KQIIGEKPKVHEGVD
+51 KQILGEKPKAHEGVD

-71 EPGIIPIVY
+71 EPGIIPVVY

-90 DKGQKPSDIDAEFVT
+90 DLGQKPSDIDPEFVT

-154 TSVANFKDIK
+154 TNVANFKDIK

-170 DGTTTKQT
+170 DGTSTKQT

-183 FNPLLVEEADGV
+183 FNPLLVELVDDV
-195 KIEAVNDPTNQKLLN
+195 KIEALDDPTNTKLLN
-210 DLGDVSAGKGENYV
+210 DLGDVQAGKGENYV
-224 LFWNNDAGQWE
+224 LYWNNDAGRWE
-235 AKSFNTLL
+235 AKSFNSLL
-243 NEAGATYDGGAGG
+243 NETGATYDGGAGG
-256 TGGQGGTAGDG
+256 TGGDGGDG
-267 GAGGTGGVGP
+267 GTGGGGGTGGVGP
-277 ADGLLKYTQHN
+277 ATGGIKYTQWN
-288 PPPVHFETTGTSKT
+288 PPPVHVETEGTLKT
-302 TITITEPPATGTTVV
+302 TTTITEPPATGTTVV
-317 TGKGAPLRREDQTTP
+317 TGKGAPLRRTDQSTP
-332 YFSTDIDFADVDEAV
+332 YFSTDIDFAEVDEAV
-347 DEINVTTFFPEG
+347 DEINVTTFFPDG
-359 IYKEIETVTTTVD
+359 IYKEIKTVATTVD
-372 GTITL
+372 GTITR
-377 CGTTRPISNSG
+377 CGTTRPIANSG
-388 NLDCLTPATTV
+388 NLDCDDLTPAVTV
-399 APDGKTG
+399 APDGKTS
-406 TEKRRDAGEVRV
+406 TTQTREAGEVRV

-423 TTLCGR
+423 TTLCSR
-429 EFVLHEY
+429 EFVLHEF
-436 GYTVNER
+436 GYTVNAR
-443 KIGGHKHT
+443 KIGGYKHT
-451 ESFKLTEMNA
+451 KSFKLSEMNA

-475 VGVPTPGALD
+475 QIGALD
-485 GSAGDCNST
+485 GSEGDCNAT

-505 LRDYL
+505 LQDYL
-510 DEYPDQIVKAA
+510 DRYPDQIVKAA
-521 NTVKVYSWIDNKYEG
+521 NQVKVYAWIDNKFDG
-536 TNEDEYSISTNTYLH
+536 EDEDEFSISTNTFLH

-566 SVGVTTATPFK
+566 SIGSNTETGYQLFK
-577 LFEPDHGFQN
+577 PDHGFQN
-587 YIAESDTDPYELNK
+587 YIAEPDTDPYELNK
-601 SRCYSE
+601 ARCYSE
-607 VISGAFSTVAPPQP
+607 VISGSFSTVAPPQP
-621 LLVSDGSTTGSSGTT
+621 LIVDDGTVAGASGDAGSSGSSGSSGSA
-636 GTSGGTGA
+636 GT
-644 AGQTGSAGTQG
+644 AGTQG
-655 SVTVPAVPDVPFAD
+655 SVTVPSTPDVPFAE
-669 MATDSSYSGD
+669 MSKDSSYSGD

-700 NELVITVD
+700 NTLVISVEK
-708 QGTVDVTTVLGTVS
+708 GTVDVTTVQGSVS
-722 ASNRNT
+722 ASNRNS
-728 AAMTLIG
+728 ASMTLIG

-746 GLKFSSSTATI
+746 GLKFSSTTATT

-763 FAISSSVGASETGKV
+763 FAISSSEGASETTRE
-778 IRSQSITDYV
+778 IRSQAITNYE

-846 RSTNTVTVTGP
+846 RSNNVVTVTGP
-857 QGLGNTYNGLQPTNG
+857 VGLGNTYNGIQPTNG
-872 ALSPLLATTISQIA
+872 ALSPLLTTSISQIA

-896 PIPTTKTLKAK
+896 PKQTTKTLKAK
-907 FIPALRFTNTLTASD
+907 FIPALAFTNPLTASD

-937 ETELSELGFFVGGR
+937 ETDLSELGFFIGGR
-951 DQIEEPSNIGVSF
+951 DQIEEPTNIGVSF
-964 SAWQSGGYTSTKGWA
+964 SAWKSAGYSSTKGWS

-996 LGNDIVLD
+996 LGNDIILD
-1004 TDQKAT
+1004 SEQKEQ
-1010 LYADIYNAAIWCSQN
+1010 LYADIYNASLWCKQN

-1035 RFNGLFYGAESKY
+1035 RFNGLFYGAESKF

-1061 FVYLNGNPRLI
+1061 FLYLNGNPRLF
-1072 YDGAAYSF
+1072 YDGQSF
-1080 SNYTPTIKKL
+1080 AFGSYTPTIKKL
-1090 VNQTNAAEMIYQ
+1090 VNQTNSAEIIYQ
-1102 GGSIDNIFN
+1102 GGSVDNIFN
-1111 VINVKWNNPENY
+1111 VINVKWNNPDNY
-1123 FRTEDVQYRNSASIT
+1123 FRLEDVQYRNATSIA
-1138 KFGARETTI
+1138 KFGERETTI

-1163 WMYETEATNSE
+1163 WMYETEQANSE
-1174 VITYIAGFDHFDVLP
+1174 TVTYIAGFDHYDVVP
-1189 GDLILVNDTLRVDT
+1189 GDLILLNDTLRVDT
-1203 QSTGGRVSA
+1203 QTTGGRVSS
-1212 VSGDTLTLDRTSGS
+1212 VSGDTLTLDRNAGS
-1226 GSIAVMDQTGVVRTG
+1226 GSIAVMDQSGVMRTG

-1254 GYVTGAVYNTYSGT
+1254 GYLEGAVFNTYSGT

-1274 VIAIEESEDGIY
+1274 VVAIEESEDGIY
-1286 AVTAAK
+1286 AVTAHK

>member
-1 VQESWGYNMKMFN
+1 MKFN
-14 FNLDNFVKTKLAQ
+14 FNFDLGQFVKTKVAQ

-37 VKQKGAPAIISTII
+37 VKQKGAPAIISTIL
-51 KQIIGEKPKVHEGVD
+51 KQILGEKPKAHEGVD

-71 EPGIIPIVY
+71 EPGVIPVVY

-90 DKGQKPSDIDAEFVT
+90 DLGQKPSDIDPEFVT

-154 TSVANFKDIK
+154 TNVANFKDIK

-170 DGTTTKQT
+170 DGTSTKQT

-183 FNPLLVEEADGV
+183 YNPLLVELVDDV
-195 KIEAVNDPTNQKLLN
+195 KIEALDDPTNTKLLN
-210 DLGDVSAGKGENYV
+210 DLGDVQAGKGENYV
-224 LFWNNDAGQWE
+224 LYWNNDAGRWE
-235 AKSFNTLL
+235 AKSFNSLL
-243 NEAGATYDGGAGG
+243 NETGATYDGGAGG
-256 TGGQGGTAGDG
+256 TGGTGGDG
-267 GAGGTGGVGP
+267 GTGGGGGTGGVGP
-277 ADGLLKYTQHN
+277 ATGGIKYTQWN
-288 PPPVHFETTGTSKT
+288 PPPVHVETEGTLKT
-302 TITITEPPATGTTVV
+302 TTTITEPPATGTTVV
-317 TGKGAPLRREDQTTP
+317 SGKGAPLRREDQSTP
-332 YFSTDIDFADVDEAV
+332 YFSTDIDFAEVDEAV
-347 DEINVTTFFPEG
+347 DEINVTTFFPDG
-359 IYKEIETVTTTVD
+359 IYKEIKTVATTVD
-372 GTITL
+372 GTITR
-377 CGTTRPISNSG
+377 CGTTRPIANSG
-388 NLDCLTPATTV
+388 NLDCDDLTPAVTV
-399 APDGKTG
+399 APDGKTS
-406 TEKRRDAGEVRV
+406 TTQTREAGEVRV

-423 TTLCGR
+423 TTLCSR
-429 EFVLHEY
+429 EFVLHEF
-436 GYTVNER
+436 GYTVNAR
-443 KIGGHKHT
+443 KIGGYKHT
-451 ESFKLTEMNA
+451 KSFKLSEMNA

-475 VGVPTPGALD
+475 QIGALD
-485 GSAGDCNST
+485 GSEGDCNAT

-505 LRDYL
+505 LQDYL
-510 DEYPDQIVKAA
+510 DAYPDQIVKAA
-521 NTVKVYSWIDNKYEG
+521 NQVKVYAWIDNKFDG
-536 TNEDEYSISTNTYLH
+536 EDEDEFSISTNTFLH

-566 SVGVTTATPFK
+566 SIGNTTQTDYQLFK
-577 LFEPDHGFQN
+577 PDHGFQN
-587 YIAESDTDPYELNK
+587 YIAEPDTEPYELNK
-601 SRCYSE
+601 ARCYSE
-607 VISGAFSTVAPPQP
+607 VISGSFSTVAPPQP
-621 LLVSDGSTTGSSGTT
+621 LIVDDGTVAGASGDAGSSGSSGSSGSA
-636 GTSGGTGA
+636 GT
-644 AGQTGSAGTQG
+644 AGTQG
-655 SVTVPAVPDVPFAD
+655 SVTVPSTPDVPFAE
-669 MATDSSYSGD
+669 MSKDSSYSGD

-700 NELVITVD
+700 NTLVISVEK
-708 QGTVDVTTVLGTVS
+708 GTVDVTTVQGSVS
-722 ASNRNT
+722 ASNRNS
-728 AAMTLIG
+728 ASMTLIG
-735 TKDNLQTTLDS
+735 TAANLQTCLDS
-746 GLKFSSSTATI
+746 GLKFSSTTATT

-763 FAISSSVGASETGKV
+763 FAISSSEGASETTRE
-778 IRSQSITDYV
+778 IRSQAITDYE

-846 RSTNTVTVTGP
+846 RSNNVVTVTGP
-857 QGLGNTYNGLQPTNG
+857 VGLGNTYNGIQPTNG
-872 ALSPLLATTISQIA
+872 ALSPLLTTSISQIA

-896 PIPTTKTLKAK
+896 PKQTTKTLKAK
-907 FIPALRFTNTLTASD
+907 FIPALAFTNPLTASD

-937 ETELSELGFFVGGR
+937 ETDLSELGFFIGGR
-951 DQIEEPSNIGVSF
+951 DQIEEPTNIGVSF
-964 SAWQSGGYTSTKGWA
+964 SAWKSAGYSSTKGWS

-996 LGNDIVLD
+996 LGNDIILD
-1004 TDQKAT
+1004 SEQKEQ
-1010 LYADIYNAAIWCSQN
+1010 LYADIYNASLWCKQN

-1035 RFNGLFYGAESKY
+1035 RFNGLFYGAESKF

-1061 FVYLNGNPRLI
+1061 FLYLNGNPRLF
-1072 YDGAAYSF
+1072 YDGQSF
-1080 SNYTPTIKKL
+1080 AFGSYTPTIKKL
-1090 VNQTNAAEMIYQ
+1090 VNQTNSAEIIYQ
-1102 GGSIDNIFN
+1102 GGSVDNIFN
-1111 VINVKWNNPENY
+1111 VINVKWNNPDNY
-1123 FRTEDVQYRNSASIT
+1123 FRLEDVQYRNATSIA
-1138 KFGARETTI
+1138 KFGERETTI

-1163 WMYETEATNSE
+1163 WMFETEQANSE
-1174 VITYIAGFDHFDVLP
+1174 TVTYIAGFDHYDVIP
-1189 GDLILVNDTLRVDT
+1189 GDLILLNDTLRVDT
-1203 QSTGGRVSA
+1203 QTTGGRVSS
-1212 VSGDTLTLDRTSGS
+1212 VSGDTLTLDRNAGS
-1226 GSIAVMDQTGVVRTG
+1226 GSIAVMDQSGVMRTG

-1254 GYVTGAVYNTYSGT
+1254 GYLEGAVFNTYSGT

-1274 VIAIEESEDGIY
+1274 VVAIEESEDGIY
-1286 AVTAAK
+1286 AVTAHK

>member
-1 VQESWGYNMKMFN
+1 MKFN
-14 FNLDNFVKTKLAQ
+14 FNFDLGQFVKTKVAQ

-37 VKQKGAPAIISTII
+37 VKQKGAPAIISTIL
-51 KQIIGEKPKVHEGVD
+51 KQILGEKPKAHEGVD

-71 EPGIIPIVY
+71 EPGVIPVVY

-90 DKGQKPSDIDAEFVT
+90 DLGQKPSDIDPEFVT

-154 TSVANFKDIK
+154 TNVANFKDIK

-170 DGTTTKQT
+170 DGTSTKQT

-183 FNPLLVEEADGV
+183 YNPLLVELVDDV
-195 KIEAVNDPTNQKLLN
+195 KIEALDDPTNTKLLN
-210 DLGDVSAGKGENYV
+210 DLGDVQAGKGENYV
-224 LFWNNDAGQWE
+224 LYWNNDAGRWE
-235 AKSFNTLL
+235 AKSFNSLL
-243 NEAGATYDGGAGG
+243 NETGATYDGGAGG
-256 TGGQGGTAGDG
+256 TGGDGGDG
-267 GAGGTGGVGP
+267 GTGGGGGTGGVGP
-277 ADGLLKYTQHN
+277 ATGGIKYTQWN
-288 PPPVHFETTGTSKT
+288 PPPVHVETEGTLKT
-302 TITITEPPATGTTVV
+302 TTTITEPPATGTTVV
-317 TGKGAPLRREDQTTP
+317 TGKGAPLRRTDQSTP
-332 YFSTDIDFADVDEAV
+332 YFSTDIDFAEVDEAV
-347 DEINVTTFFPEG
+347 DEINVTTFFPDG
-359 IYKEIETVTTTVD
+359 IYKEIKTVATTVD
-372 GTITL
+372 GTITR
-377 CGTTRPISNSG
+377 CGTTRPIANSG
-388 NLDCLTPATTV
+388 NLDCDDLTPAVTV
-399 APDGKTG
+399 APDGKTS
-406 TEKRRDAGEVRV
+406 TTQTREAGEVRV

-423 TTLCGR
+423 TTLCSR
-429 EFVLHEY
+429 EFVLHEF
-436 GYTVNER
+436 GYTVNAR
-443 KIGGHKHT
+443 KIGGYKHT
-451 ESFKLTEMNA
+451 KSFKLSEMNA

-475 VGVPTPGALD
+475 QIGALD
-485 GSAGDCNST
+485 GSEGDCNAT

-505 LRDYL
+505 LQDYL
-510 DEYPDQIVKAA
+510 DRYPDQIVKAA
-521 NTVKVYSWIDNKYEG
+521 NQVKVYAWIDNKFDG
-536 TNEDEYSISTNTYLH
+536 EDEDEFSISTNTFLH

-587 YIAESDTDPYELNK
+587 YIAEPDTEPYELNK
-601 SRCYSE
+601 ARCYSE
-607 VISGAFSTVAPPQP
+607 VISGSFSTVAPPQP
-621 LLVSDGSTTGSSGTT
+621 LIVDDGTVAGASGDAGSSGSSGSSGSA
-636 GTSGGTGA
+636 GT
-644 AGQTGSAGTQG
+644 AGTQG
-655 SVTVPAVPDVPFAD
+655 SVTVPSTPDVPFAE
-669 MATDSSYSGD
+669 MSKDSSYSGD

-700 NELVITVD
+700 NTLVISVEK
-708 QGTVDVTTVLGTVS
+708 GTVDVTTVQGSVS
-722 ASNRNT
+722 ASNRNS
-728 AAMTLIG
+728 ASMTLIG

-746 GLKFSSSTATI
+746 GLKFSSTTATT

-763 FAISSSVGASETGKV
+763 FAISSSEGASETTRE
-778 IRSQSITDYV
+778 IRSQAITNYE

-846 RSTNTVTVTGP
+846 RSNNVVTVTGP
-857 QGLGNTYNGLQPTNG
+857 VGLGNTYNGIQPTNG
-872 ALSPLLATTISQIA
+872 ALSPLLTTSISQIA

-896 PIPTTKTLKAK
+896 PKQTTKTLKAK
-907 FIPALRFTNTLTASD
+907 FIPALAFTNTLSASD

-937 ETELSELGFFVGGR
+937 ETDLSELGFFIGGR

-964 SAWQSGGYTSTKGWA
+964 SAWQSGGYTSTKGWS

-996 LGNDIVLD
+996 LGNDIILD
-1004 TDQKAT
+1004 SEQKEQ
-1010 LYADIYNAAIWCSQN
+1010 LYADIYNASLWCKQN

-1035 RFNGLFYGAESKY
+1035 RFNGLFYGAESKF

-1061 FVYLNGNPRLI
+1061 FLYLNGNPRLF
-1072 YDGAAYSF
+1072 YDGQSF
-1080 SNYTPTIKKL
+1080 AFGSYTPTIKKL
-1090 VNQTNAAEMIYQ
+1090 VNQTNSAEIIYQ
-1102 GGSIDNIFN
+1102 GGSVDNIFN
-1111 VINVKWNNPENY
+1111 VINVKWNNPDNY
-1123 FRTEDVQYRNSASIT
+1123 FRLEDVQYRNATSIA
-1138 KFGARETTI
+1138 KFGERETTI

-1163 WMYETEATNSE
+1163 WMFETEQANSE
-1174 VITYIAGFDHFDVLP
+1174 TVTYIAGFDHFDVVP
-1189 GDLILVNDTLRVDT
+1189 GDLILLNDTLRVDT
-1203 QSTGGRVSA
+1203 QTTGGRVSS
-1212 VSGDTLTLDRTSGS
+1212 VSGDTLTLDRNAGS
-1226 GSIAVMDQTGVVRTG
+1226 GSIAVMDQSGVMRTG

-1254 GYVTGAVYNTYSGT
+1254 GYLEGAVFNTYSGT

-1274 VIAIEESEDGIY
+1274 VVAIEESEDGIY
-1286 AVTAAK
+1286 AVTAHK

>member
-1 VQESWGYNMKMFN
+1 MKFN
-14 FNLDNFVKTKLAQ
+14 FNFDLGQFVKTKVAQ

-37 VKQKGAPAIISTII
+37 VKQKGAPAIISTIL
-51 KQIIGEKPKVHEGVD
+51 KQILGEKPKAHEGVD

-71 EPGIIPIVY
+71 EPGVIPVVY

-90 DKGQKPSDIDAEFVT
+90 DLGQKPSDIDPEFVT

-154 TSVANFKDIK
+154 TNVANFKDIK

-170 DGTTTKQT
+170 DGTSTKQT

-183 FNPLLVEEADGV
+183 YNPLLVELVDDV
-195 KIEAVNDPTNQKLLN
+195 KIEALDDPTNTKLLN
-210 DLGDVSAGKGENYV
+210 DLGDVQAGKGENYV
-224 LFWNNDAGQWE
+224 LYWNNDAGRWE
-235 AKSFNTLL
+235 AKSFNSLL
-243 NEAGATYDGGAGG
+243 NETGATYDGGAGG
-256 TGGQGGTAGDG
+256 TGGTGGDG
-267 GAGGTGGVGP
+267 GTGGGGGTGGVGP
-277 ADGLLKYTQHN
+277 ATGGIKYTQWN
-288 PPPVHFETTGTSKT
+288 PPPVHVETEGTLKT
-302 TITITEPPATGTTVV
+302 TTTITEPPATGTTVV
-317 TGKGAPLRREDQTTP
+317 TGKGAPLRRTDQSTP
-332 YFSTDIDFADVDEAV
+332 YFSTDIDFAEVDEAV
-347 DEINVTTFFPEG
+347 DEINVTTFFPDG
-359 IYKEIETVTTTVD
+359 IYKEIKTVATTVD
-372 GTITL
+372 GTITR
-377 CGTTRPISNSG
+377 CGTTRPIANSG
-388 NLDCLTPATTV
+388 NLDCDDLTPAVTV
-399 APDGKTG
+399 APDGKTS
-406 TEKRRDAGEVRV
+406 TTQTREAGEVRV

-423 TTLCGR
+423 TTLCSR
-429 EFVLHEY
+429 EFVLHEF
-436 GYTVNER
+436 GYTVNAR
-443 KIGGHKHT
+443 KIGGYKHT
-451 ESFKLTEMNA
+451 KSFKLSEMNA

-475 VGVPTPGALD
+475 QIGALD
-485 GSAGDCNST
+485 GSEGDCNAT

-505 LRDYL
+505 LQDYL
-510 DEYPDQIVKAA
+510 DAYPDQIVKAA
-521 NTVKVYSWIDNKYEG
+521 NQVKVYAWIDNKFDG
-536 TNEDEYSISTNTYLH
+536 EDEDEFSISTNTFLH

-566 SVGVTTATPFK
+566 SIGSNTETGYQLFK
-577 LFEPDHGFQN
+577 PDHGFQN
-587 YIAESDTDPYELNK
+587 YIAEPDTDPYELNK
-601 SRCYSE
+601 ARCYSE
-607 VISGAFSTVAPPQP
+607 VISGSFSTVAPPQP
-621 LLVSDGSTTGSSGTT
+621 LIVDDGTVAGASGDAGSSGSSGSSGSA
-636 GTSGGTGA
+636 GT
-644 AGQTGSAGTQG
+644 AGTQG
-655 SVTVPAVPDVPFAD
+655 SVTVPSTPDVPFAE
-669 MATDSSYSGD
+669 MSKDSSYSGD

-700 NELVITVD
+700 NTLVISVEK
-708 QGTVDVTTVLGTVS
+708 GTVDVTTVQGSVS
-722 ASNRNT
+722 ASNRNS
-728 AAMTLIG
+728 ASMTLIG

-746 GLKFSSSTATI
+746 GLKFSSTTATT

-763 FAISSSVGASETGKV
+763 FAISSSEGASETTRE
-778 IRSQSITDYV
+778 IRSQAITNYE

-846 RSTNTVTVTGP
+846 RSNNVVTVTGP
-857 QGLGNTYNGLQPTNG
+857 VGLGNTYNGIQPTNG
-872 ALSPLLATTISQIA
+872 ALSPLLTTSISQIA

-896 PIPTTKTLKAK
+896 PKQTTKTLKAK
-907 FIPALRFTNTLTASD
+907 FIPALAFTNPLTASD

-937 ETELSELGFFVGGR
+937 ETDLSELGFFIGGR
-951 DQIEEPSNIGVSF
+951 DQIEEPTNIGVSF
-964 SAWQSGGYTSTKGWA
+964 SAWKSAGYSSTKGWS

-1004 TDQKAT
+1004 SEQKEQ
-1010 LYADIYNAAIWCSQN
+1010 LYADIYNASLWCKQN

-1035 RFNGLFYGAESKY
+1035 RFNGLFYGAESKF

-1061 FVYLNGNPRLI
+1061 FLYLNGNPRLF
-1072 YDGAAYSF
+1072 YDGQSF
-1080 SNYTPTIKKL
+1080 AFGSYTPTIKKL
-1090 VNQTNAAEMIYQ
+1090 VNQTNSAEIIYQ
-1102 GGSIDNIFN
+1102 GGSVDNIFN
-1111 VINVKWNNPENY
+1111 VINVKWNNPDNY
-1123 FRTEDVQYRNSASIT
+1123 FRLEDVQYRNATSIA
-1138 KFGARETTI
+1138 KFGERETTI

-1163 WMYETEATNSE
+1163 WMFETEQANSE
-1174 VITYIAGFDHFDVLP
+1174 TVTYIAGFDHYDVIP
-1189 GDLILVNDTLRVDT
+1189 GDLILLNDTLRVDT
-1203 QSTGGRVSA
+1203 QTTGGRVSS
-1212 VSGDTLTLDRTSGS
+1212 VSGDTLTLDRNAGS
-1226 GSIAVMDQTGVVRTG
+1226 GSIAVMDQSGVMRTG

-1254 GYVTGAVYNTYSGT
+1254 GYLEGAVFNTYSGT

-1274 VIAIEESEDGIY
+1274 VVAIEESEDGIY
-1286 AVTAAK
+1286 AVTAHK

>member
-1 VQESWGYNMKMFN
+1 MKFN
-14 FNLDNFVKTKLAQ
+14 FNFDLGQFVKTKVAQ

-37 VKQKGAPAIISTII
+37 VKQKGAPAIISTIL
-51 KQIIGEKPKVHEGVD
+51 KQILGEKPKAHEGVD

-71 EPGIIPIVY
+71 EPGVIPVVY

-90 DKGQKPSDIDAEFVT
+90 DLGQKPSDIDPEFVT

-154 TSVANFKDIK
+154 TNVANFKDIK

-170 DGTTTKQT
+170 DGTSTKQT

-183 FNPLLVEEADGV
+183 YNPLLVELVDDV
-195 KIEAVNDPTNQKLLN
+195 KIEALDDPTNTKLLN
-210 DLGDVSAGKGENYV
+210 DLGDVQAGKGENYV
-224 LFWNNDAGQWE
+224 LYWNNDAGRWE
-235 AKSFNTLL
+235 AKSFNSLL
-243 NEAGATYDGGAGG
+243 NETGATYDGGAGG
-256 TGGQGGTAGDG
+256 TGGDGGDG
-267 GAGGTGGVGP
+267 GTGGGGGTGGVGP
-277 ADGLLKYTQHN
+277 ATGGIKYTQWN
-288 PPPVHFETTGTSKT
+288 PPPVHVETEGTLKT
-302 TITITEPPATGTTVV
+302 TTTITEPPATGTTVV
-317 TGKGAPLRREDQTTP
+317 TGKGAPLRRTDQSTP
-332 YFSTDIDFADVDEAV
+332 YFSTDIDFAEVDEAV
-347 DEINVTTFFPEG
+347 DEINVTTFFPDG
-359 IYKEIETVTTTVD
+359 IYKEIKTVATTVD
-372 GTITL
+372 GTITR
-377 CGTTRPISNSG
+377 CGTTRPIANSG
-388 NLDCLTPATTV
+388 NLDCDDLTPAVTV
-399 APDGKTG
+399 APDGKTS
-406 TEKRRDAGEVRV
+406 TTQTREAGEVRV

-423 TTLCGR
+423 TTLCSR
-429 EFVLHEY
+429 EFVLHEF
-436 GYTVNER
+436 GYTVNAR
-443 KIGGHKHT
+443 KIGGYKHT
-451 ESFKLTEMNA
+451 KSFKLSEMNA

-475 VGVPTPGALD
+475 QIGALD
-485 GSAGDCNST
+485 GSEGDCNAT

-505 LRDYL
+505 LQDYL
-510 DEYPDQIVKAA
+510 DRYPDQIVKAA
-521 NTVKVYSWIDNKYEG
+521 NQVKVYAWIDNKFDG
-536 TNEDEYSISTNTYLH
+536 EDEDEFSISTNTFLH

-566 SVGVTTATPFK
+566 SIGDTTQTNYQLFK
-577 LFEPDHGFQN
+577 PDHGFQN
-587 YIAESDTDPYELNK
+587 YIAEPDTEPYELNK
-601 SRCYSE
+601 ARCYSE
-607 VISGAFSTVAPPQP
+607 VISGSFSTVAPPQP
-621 LLVSDGSTTGSSGTT
+621 LIVDDGTVAGASGDAGSSGSSGSSGSA
-636 GTSGGTGA
+636 GT
-644 AGQTGSAGTQG
+644 AGTQG
-655 SVTVPAVPDVPFAD
+655 SVTVPSTPDVPFAE
-669 MATDSSYSGD
+669 MSKDSSYSGD

-700 NELVITVD
+700 NTLVISVEK
-708 QGTVDVTTVLGTVS
+708 GTVDVTTVQGSVS
-722 ASNRNT
+722 ASNRNS
-728 AAMTLIG
+728 ASMTLIG

-746 GLKFSSSTATI
+746 GLKFSSTTATT

-763 FAISSSVGASETGKV
+763 FAISSSEGASETTRE
-778 IRSQSITDYV
+778 IRSQAITNYE

-846 RSTNTVTVTGP
+846 RSNNVVTVTGP
-857 QGLGNTYNGLQPTNG
+857 VGLGNTYNGIQPTNG
-872 ALSPLLATTISQIA
+872 ALSPLLTTSISQIA

-896 PIPTTKTLKAK
+896 PKQTTKTLKAK
-907 FIPALRFTNTLTASD
+907 FIPALAFTNPLTASD

-937 ETELSELGFFVGGR
+937 ETDLSELGFFIGGR
-951 DQIEEPSNIGVSF
+951 DQIEEPTNIGVSF
-964 SAWQSGGYTSTKGWA
+964 SAWKSAGYSSTKGWS

-996 LGNDIVLD
+996 LGNDIILD
-1004 TDQKAT
+1004 SEQKEQ
-1010 LYADIYNAAIWCSQN
+1010 LYADIYNASLWCKQN

-1035 RFNGLFYGAESKY
+1035 RFNGLFYGAESKF

-1061 FVYLNGNPRLI
+1061 FLYLNGNPRLF
-1072 YDGAAYSF
+1072 YDGQSF
-1080 SNYTPTIKKL
+1080 AFGSYTPTIKKL
-1090 VNQTNAAEMIYQ
+1090 VNQTNSAEIIYQ
-1102 GGSIDNIFN
+1102 GGSVDNIFN
-1111 VINVKWNNPENY
+1111 VINVKWNNPDNY
-1123 FRTEDVQYRNSASIT
+1123 FRLEDVQYRNATSIA
-1138 KFGARETTI
+1138 KFGERETTI

-1163 WMYETEATNSE
+1163 WMFETEQANSE
-1174 VITYIAGFDHFDVLP
+1174 TVTYIAGFDHYDVIP
-1189 GDLILVNDTLRVDT
+1189 GDLILLNDTLRVDT
-1203 QSTGGRVSA
+1203 QTTGGRVSS
-1212 VSGDTLTLDRTSGS
+1212 VSGDTLTLDRNAGS
-1226 GSIAVMDQTGVVRTG
+1226 GSIAVMDQSGVMRTG

-1254 GYVTGAVYNTYSGT
+1254 GYLEGAVFNTYSGT

-1274 VIAIEESEDGIY
+1274 VVAIEESEDGIY
-1286 AVTAAK
+1286 AVTAHK

>member
-1 VQESWGYNMKMFN
+1 MKFN
-14 FNLDNFVKTKLAQ
+14 FNFDLGQFVKTKVAQ

-37 VKQKGAPAIISTII
+37 VKQKGAPAIISTIL
-51 KQIIGEKPKVHEGVD
+51 KQILGEKPKAHEGVD

-71 EPGIIPIVY
+71 EPGVIPVVY

-90 DKGQKPSDIDAEFVT
+90 DLGQKPSDIDPEFVT

-154 TSVANFKDIK
+154 TNVANFKDIK

-170 DGTTTKQT
+170 DGTSTKQT

-183 FNPLLVEEADGV
+183 YNPLLVELVDDV
-195 KIEAVNDPTNQKLLN
+195 KIEALDDPTNTKLLN
-210 DLGDVSAGKGENYV
+210 DLGDVQAGKGENYV
-224 LFWNNDAGQWE
+224 LYWNNDAGRWE
-235 AKSFNTLL
+235 AKSFNSLL
-243 NEAGATYDGGAGG
+243 NETGATYDGGAGG
-256 TGGQGGTAGDG
+256 TGGDGGDG
-267 GAGGTGGVGP
+267 GTGGGGGTGGVGP
-277 ADGLLKYTQHN
+277 ATGGIKYTQWN
-288 PPPVHFETTGTSKT
+288 PPPVHVETEGTLKT
-302 TITITEPPATGTTVV
+302 TTTITEPPATGTTVV
-317 TGKGAPLRREDQTTP
+317 TGKGAPLRRTDQSTP
-332 YFSTDIDFADVDEAV
+332 YFSTDIDFAEVDEAV
-347 DEINVTTFFPEG
+347 DEINVTTFFPDG
-359 IYKEIETVTTTVD
+359 IYKEIKTVATTVD
-372 GTITL
+372 GTITR
-377 CGTTRPISNSG
+377 CGTTRPIANSG
-388 NLDCLTPATTV
+388 NLDCDDLTPAVTV
-399 APDGKTG
+399 APDGKTS
-406 TEKRRDAGEVRV
+406 TTQTREAGEVRV

-423 TTLCGR
+423 TTLCSR
-429 EFVLHEY
+429 EFVLHEF
-436 GYTVNER
+436 GYTVNAR
-443 KIGGHKHT
+443 KIGRHKHT
-451 ESFKLTEMNA
+451 KSFKLSEMNA

-475 VGVPTPGALD
+475 QIGALD
-485 GSAGDCNST
+485 GSEGDCNAT

-505 LRDYL
+505 LQDYL
-510 DEYPDQIVKAA
+510 DAYPDQIVKAA
-521 NTVKVYSWIDNKYEG
+521 NQVKVYAWIDNKFDG
-536 TNEDEYSISTNTYLH
+536 EDEDEFSISTNTFLH

-566 SVGVTTATPFK
+566 SIGSNTETGYQLFK
-577 LFEPDHGFQN
+577 PDHGFQN
-587 YIAESDTDPYELNK
+587 YIAEPDTEPYELNK
-601 SRCYSE
+601 ARCYSE
-607 VISGAFSTVAPPQP
+607 VISGSFSTVAPPQP
-621 LLVSDGSTTGSSGTT
+621 LIVDDGTVAGASGDAGSSGSSGSSGSA
-636 GTSGGTGA
+636 GT
-644 AGQTGSAGTQG
+644 AGTQG
-655 SVTVPAVPDVPFAD
+655 SVTVPSTPDVPFAE
-669 MATDSSYSGD
+669 MSKDSSYSGD

-700 NELVITVD
+700 NTLVISVEK
-708 QGTVDVTTVLGTVS
+708 GTVDVTTVQGSVS
-722 ASNRNT
+722 ASNRNS
-728 AAMTLIG
+728 ASMTLIG

-746 GLKFSSSTATI
+746 GLKFSSTTATT

-763 FAISSSVGASETGKV
+763 FAISSSEGASETTRE
-778 IRSQSITDYV
+778 IRSQAITNYE

-846 RSTNTVTVTGP
+846 RSNNVVTVTGP
-857 QGLGNTYNGLQPTNG
+857 VGLGNTYNGIQPTNG
-872 ALSPLLATTISQIA
+872 ALSPLLTTSISQIA

-896 PIPTTKTLKAK
+896 PKQTTKTLKAK
-907 FIPALRFTNTLTASD
+907 FIPALAFTNPLTASD

-937 ETELSELGFFVGGR
+937 ETDLSELGFFIGGR

-964 SAWQSGGYTSTKGWA
+964 SAWKSGGYSSTKGWS

-987 DYLTNTTFG
+987 DYLTDQTFG

-1004 TDQKAT
+1004 AEQKEQ
-1010 LYADIYNAAIWCSQN
+1010 LYADIYNASLWCKQN

-1035 RFNGLFYGAESKY
+1035 RFNGLFYGAESKF

-1061 FVYLNGNPRLI
+1061 FLYLNGNPRLF
-1072 YDGAAYSF
+1072 YDGQSF
-1080 SNYTPTIKKL
+1080 AFGSYTPTIKKL
-1090 VNQTNAAEMIYQ
+1090 VNQTNSAEIIYQ
-1102 GGSIDNIFN
+1102 GGSVDNIFN
-1111 VINVKWNNPENY
+1111 VINVKWNNPDNY
-1123 FRTEDVQYRNSASIT
+1123 FRLEDVQYRNATSIA
-1138 KFGARETTI
+1138 KFGERETTI

-1163 WMYETEATNSE
+1163 WMYETEQANSE
-1174 VITYIAGFDHFDVLP
+1174 TVTYIAGFDHYDVVP
-1189 GDLILVNDTLRVDT
+1189 GDLILLNDTLRVDT
-1203 QSTGGRVSA
+1203 QTTGGRVSS
-1212 VSGDTLTLDRTSGS
+1212 VSGDTLTLDRNAGS
-1226 GSIAVMDQTGVVRTG
+1226 GSIAVMDQSGVMRTG

-1254 GYVTGAVYNTYSGT
+1254 GYLEGAVFNTYSGT

-1274 VIAIEESEDGIY
+1274 VVAIEESEDGIY
-1286 AVTAAK
+1286 AVTAHK

>member
-1 VQESWGYNMKMFN
+1 MKFN
-14 FNLDNFVKTKLAQ
+14 FNFDLGQFVKTKVAQ

-37 VKQKGAPAIISTII
+37 VKQKGAPAIISTIL
-51 KQIIGEKPKVHEGVD
+51 KQILGEKPKAHEGVD

-71 EPGIIPIVY
+71 EPGVIPVVY

-90 DKGQKPSDIDAEFVT
+90 DLGQKPSDIDPEFVT

-154 TSVANFKDIK
+154 TNVANFKDIK

-170 DGTTTKQT
+170 DGTSTKQT

-183 FNPLLVEEADGV
+183 YNPLLVELVDDV
-195 KIEAVNDPTNQKLLN
+195 KIEALDDPTNTKLLN
-210 DLGDVSAGKGENYV
+210 DLGDVQAGKGENYV
-224 LFWNNDAGQWE
+224 LYWNNDAGRWE
-235 AKSFNTLL
+235 AKSFNSLL
-243 NEAGATYDGGAGG
+243 NETGATYDGGAGG
-256 TGGQGGTAGDG
+256 TGGDGGDG
-267 GAGGTGGVGP
+267 GTGGGGGTGGVGP
-277 ADGLLKYTQHN
+277 ATGGIKYTQWN
-288 PPPVHFETTGTSKT
+288 PPPVHVETEGTLKT
-302 TITITEPPATGTTVV
+302 TTTITEPPATGTTVV
-317 TGKGAPLRREDQTTP
+317 TGKGAPLRRTDQSTP
-332 YFSTDIDFADVDEAV
+332 YFSTDIDFAEVDEAV
-347 DEINVTTFFPEG
+347 DEINVTTFFPDG
-359 IYKEIETVTTTVD
+359 IYKEIKTVATTVD
-372 GTITL
+372 GTITR
-377 CGTTRPISNSG
+377 CGTTRPIANSG
-388 NLDCLTPATTV
+388 NLDCDDLTPAVTV
-399 APDGKTG
+399 APDGKTS
-406 TEKRRDAGEVRV
+406 TTQTREAGEVRV

-423 TTLCGR
+423 TTLCSR
-429 EFVLHEY
+429 EFVLHEF
-436 GYTVNER
+436 GYTVNAR

-451 ESFKLTEMNA
+451 KSFKLSEMNA

-475 VGVPTPGALD
+475 QIGALD
-485 GSAGDCNST
+485 GSEGDCNAT

-505 LRDYL
+505 LQDYL
-510 DEYPDQIVKAA
+510 DAYPDQIVKAA
-521 NTVKVYSWIDNKYEG
+521 NQVKVYAWIDNKFDG
-536 TNEDEYSISTNTYLH
+536 EDEDEFSISTNTFLH

-566 SVGVTTATPFK
+566 SIGSNTETGYQLFK
-577 LFEPDHGFQN
+577 PDHGFQN
-587 YIAESDTDPYELNK
+587 YIAEPDTDPYELNK
-601 SRCYSE
+601 ARCYSE
-607 VISGAFSTVAPPQP
+607 VISGSFSTVAPPQP
-621 LLVSDGSTTGSSGTT
+621 LIVDDGTVAGASGDAGSSGSSGSSGSA
-636 GTSGGTGA
+636 GT
-644 AGQTGSAGTQG
+644 AGTQG
-655 SVTVPAVPDVPFAD
+655 SVTVPSTPDVPFAE
-669 MATDSSYSGD
+669 MSKDSSYSGD

-700 NELVITVD
+700 NTLVISVEK
-708 QGTVDVTTVLGTVS
+708 GTVDVTTVQGSVS
-722 ASNRNT
+722 ASNRNS
-728 AAMTLIG
+728 ASMTLIG

-746 GLKFSSSTATI
+746 GLKFSSTTATT

-763 FAISSSVGASETGKV
+763 FAISSSEGASETTRE
-778 IRSQSITDYV
+778 IRSQAITNYE

-846 RSTNTVTVTGP
+846 RSNNVVTVTGP
-857 QGLGNTYNGLQPTNG
+857 VGLGNTYNGIQPTNG
-872 ALSPLLATTISQIA
+872 ALSPLLTTSISQIA

-896 PIPTTKTLKAK
+896 PKQTTKTLKAK
-907 FIPALRFTNTLTASD
+907 FIPALAFTNPLTASD

-937 ETELSELGFFVGGR
+937 ETDLSELGFFIGGR

-964 SAWQSGGYTSTKGWA
+964 SAWESAGYSSTKGWS

-1004 TDQKAT
+1004 AEQKEQ
-1010 LYADIYNAAIWCSQN
+1010 LYADIYNASLWCKQN

-1035 RFNGLFYGAESKY
+1035 RFNGLFYGAESKF

-1061 FVYLNGNPRLI
+1061 FVYLNGNPRLF
-1072 YDGAAYSF
+1072 YDGQSF
-1080 SNYTPTIKKL
+1080 AFGSYTPTIKKL
-1090 VNQTNAAEMIYQ
+1090 VNQTNSAEIIYQ
-1102 GGSIDNIFN
+1102 GGSVDNIFN
-1111 VINVKWNNPENY
+1111 VINVKWNNPDNY
-1123 FRTEDVQYRNSASIT
+1123 FRLEDVQYRNATSIA
-1138 KFGARETTI
+1138 KFGERETTI

-1163 WMYETEATNSE
+1163 WMFETEQANSE
-1174 VITYIAGFDHFDVLP
+1174 TVTYIAGFDHYDVVP
-1189 GDLILVNDTLRVDT
+1189 GDLILLNDTLRVDT
-1203 QSTGGRVSA
+1203 QTTGGRVSS
-1212 VSGDTLTLDRTSGS
+1212 VSGDTLTLDRNAGS
-1226 GSIAVMDQTGVVRTG
+1226 GSIAVMDQSGVMRTG

-1254 GYVTGAVYNTYSGT
+1254 GYLEGAVFNTYSGT

-1274 VIAIEESEDGIY
+1274 VVAIEESEDGIY
-1286 AVTAAK
+1286 AVTAHK

>member
-1 VQESWGYNMKMFN
+1 MKFN
-14 FNLDNFVKTKLAQ
+14 FNFDLGQFVKTKVAQ

-37 VKQKGAPAIISTII
+37 VKQKGAPAIISTIL
-51 KQIIGEKPKVHEGVD
+51 KQILGEKPKAHEGVD

-71 EPGIIPIVY
+71 EPGVIPVVY

-90 DKGQKPSDIDAEFVT
+90 DLGQKPSDIDPEFVT

-154 TSVANFKDIK
+154 TNVANFKDIK

-170 DGTTTKQT
+170 DGTSTKQT

-183 FNPLLVEEADGV
+183 YNPLLVELVDDV
-195 KIEAVNDPTNQKLLN
+195 KIEALNDPTNTKLLN
-210 DLGDVSAGKGENYV
+210 DLGDVQAGKGENYV
-224 LFWNNDAGQWE
+224 LYWNNDAGRWE
-235 AKSFNTLL
+235 AKSFNSLL
-243 NEAGATYDGGAGG
+243 NETGATYDGGAGG
-256 TGGQGGTAGDG
+256 TGGTGGDG
-267 GAGGTGGVGP
+267 GTGGGGGTGGVGP
-277 ADGLLKYTQHN
+277 ATGGIKYTQWN
-288 PPPVHFETTGTSKT
+288 PPPVHVETEGTLKT
-302 TITITEPPATGTTVV
+302 TTTITEPPATGTTVV
-317 TGKGAPLRREDQTTP
+317 TGKGAPLRRTDQSTP
-332 YFSTDIDFADVDEAV
+332 YFSTDIDFAEVDEAV
-347 DEINVTTFFPEG
+347 DEINVTTFFPDG
-359 IYKEIETVTTTVD
+359 IYKEIKTVATTVD
-372 GTITL
+372 GTITR
-377 CGTTRPISNSG
+377 CGTTRPIANSG
-388 NLDCLTPATTV
+388 NLDCDDLTPAVTV
-399 APDGKTG
+399 APDGKTS
-406 TEKRRDAGEVRV
+406 TTQTREAGEVRV

-423 TTLCGR
+423 TTLCSR
-429 EFVLHEY
+429 EFVLHEF
-436 GYTVNER
+436 GYTVNAR

-451 ESFKLTEMNA
+451 KSFKLSEMNA

-475 VGVPTPGALD
+475 QIGALD
-485 GSAGDCNST
+485 GSEGDCNAT

-505 LRDYL
+505 LQDYL
-510 DEYPDQIVKAA
+510 DAYPDQIVQAA
-521 NTVKVYSWIDNKYEG
+521 NQVKVYAWIDNKFDG
-536 TNEDEYSISTNTYLH
+536 EDEDEFSISTNTFLH

-566 SVGVTTATPFK
+566 SIGSNTETGYQLFK
-577 LFEPDHGFQN
+577 PDHGFQN
-587 YIAESDTDPYELNK
+587 YIAEPDTDPYELNK
-601 SRCYSE
+601 ARCYSE
-607 VISGAFSTVAPPQP
+607 VISGSFSTVAPPQP
-621 LLVSDGSTTGSSGTT
+621 LIVDDGTVAGASGDAGSSGSSGSSGSA
-636 GTSGGTGA
+636 GT
-644 AGQTGSAGTQG
+644 AGTQG
-655 SVTVPAVPDVPFAD
+655 SVTVPSTPDVPFAE
-669 MATDSSYSGD
+669 MSKDSSYSGD

-700 NELVITVD
+700 NTLVISVEK
-708 QGTVDVTTVLGTVS
+708 GTVDVTTVQGSVS
-722 ASNRNT
+722 ASNRNS
-728 AAMTLIG
+728 ASMTLIG

-746 GLKFSSSTATI
+746 GLKFSSTTATT

-763 FAISSSVGASETGKV
+763 FAISSSEGASETTRE
-778 IRSQSITDYV
+778 IRSQAITNYE

-846 RSTNTVTVTGP
+846 RSNNVVTVTGP
-857 QGLGNTYNGLQPTNG
+857 VGLGNTYNGIQPTNG
-872 ALSPLLATTISQIA
+872 ALSPLLTTSISQIA

-896 PIPTTKTLKAK
+896 PKQTTKTLKAK
-907 FIPALRFTNTLTASD
+907 FIPALAFTNPLTASD

-937 ETELSELGFFVGGR
+937 ETDLSELGFFIGGR

-964 SAWQSGGYTSTKGWA
+964 SAWKSGGYSSTKGWS

-996 LGNDIVLD
+996 LGNDIILD
-1004 TDQKAT
+1004 SEQKEQ
-1010 LYADIYNAAIWCSQN
+1010 LYADIYNASLWCKQN

-1035 RFNGLFYGAESKY
+1035 RFNGLFYGAESKF

-1061 FVYLNGNPRLI
+1061 FLYLNGNPRLF
-1072 YDGAAYSF
+1072 YDGQSF
-1080 SNYTPTIKKL
+1080 AFGSYTPTIKKL
-1090 VNQTNAAEMIYQ
+1090 VNQTNSAEIIYQ
-1102 GGSIDNIFN
+1102 GGSVDNIFN
-1111 VINVKWNNPENY
+1111 VINVKWNNPDNY
-1123 FRTEDVQYRNSASIT
+1123 FRLEDVQYRNATSIA
-1138 KFGARETTI
+1138 KFGERETTI

-1163 WMYETEATNSE
+1163 WMFETEQANSE
-1174 VITYIAGFDHFDVLP
+1174 TVTYIAGFDHYDVVP
-1189 GDLILVNDTLRVDT
+1189 GDLILLNDTLRVDT
-1203 QSTGGRVSA
+1203 QTTGGRVSS
-1212 VSGDTLTLDRTSGS
+1212 VSGDTLTLDRNAGS
-1226 GSIAVMDQTGVVRTG
+1226 GSIAVMDQSGVMRTG

-1254 GYVTGAVYNTYSGT
+1254 GYLEGAVFNTYSGT

-1274 VIAIEESEDGIY
+1274 VVAIEESEDGIY
-1286 AVTAAK
+1286 AVTAHK